1 MGHLPTV
8 KIGNRLEGER
18 TGMKIRSSL
27 YERYLKAKSFYKLSV
42 FKCSD
47 GWKRIEPGG
56 LFAATYPTWESAMRG
71 EQ

>member
-1 MGHLPTV
+1 
-8 KIGNRLEGER
+8 
-18 TGMKIRSSL
+18 MKIRSSL